1 MTCGPPFARSQFPDL
16 IHDDPGTR
24 ALVAATSEW
33 RKCMADTVL
42 VELIVPKE
50 LVADIE
56 RLENRTLP
64 SEAIQDNELK
74 FGFLEV
80 AAILL
85 VIERGLRITKL
96 AIEIYKLLKA
106 SNNPNAKA
114 AIRSPIG
121 GTSVEISA
129 ADSEEGVRQKVN
141 KAYPDK

>member
-1 MTCGPPFARSQFPDL
+1 
-16 IHDDPGTR
+16 
-24 ALVAATSEW
+24 
-33 RKCMADTVL
+33 MADTVL

-129 ADSEEGVRQKVN
+129 AESEEGVRQKVN